1 MPGRPVGI
9 EVTYKCDECRE
20 EFTVWQPLEL
30 TNVEITMHL
39 REEHEDCPKGE

>member
-9 EVTYKCDECRE
+9 EVTYKCDECGE

-30 TNVEITMHL
+30 TAVEITMYL
-39 REEHEDCPKGE
+39 REEHEDCPEGE